1 MAPNARALTAHAAA
15 EHRTTNQGRP
25 HSGETERGT
34 NRKTRR
40 RMFGRSAARA
50 TARCAAL
57 ARAHLRTAPQQ
68 RFVRRRRADYCSAK
82 FACTRSRAVTLD
94 SARARARPRASHARC
109 SLCALK
115 LRSYGRAFLTGLGGV
130 RGFRLSS
137 PPRSAAP
144 RLYPRY
150 SPAEPQLFQR
160 FPDHCALLPPLA
172 EPWPF
177 PAAALPVDTCDRAA
191 RKNEV
196 GRGGCCLSSR
206 IARALLTVDEM
217 QFLKA

>member
-1 MAPNARALTAHAAA
+1 MPLRVAGGGGGTGNGVGAAGGAGQRCRARPPGGEGIAGRARMAPNARALTAHAAA

-144 RLYPRY
+144 
-150 SPAEPQLFQR
+150 QLFPR
-160 FPDHCALLPPLA
+160 
-172 EPWPF
+172 
-177 PAAALPVDTCDRAA
+177 
-191 RKNEV
+191 
-196 GRGGCCLSSR
+196 
-206 IARALLTVDEM
+206 
-217 QFLKA
+217 